1 MLVIIPHPDD
11 ALKITKF
18 QNALIGHLAQF
29 NLTYYKKPPLWFSL
43 PEIGDCPVDS
53 CTNKEELKKIKISQV
68 IMDQPFIKDG
78 KIVTNISMQVNDQ
91 LVKSEFTLLYPVE
104 QALGSK
110 EDCRVK
116 PDNDRLDCAN
126 LPGNKKIL
134 NFPNA
139 FRIFRLGFAERLS
152 ETSAAVSDSVWRKL

>member
-43 PEIGDCPVDS
+43 PELLPES
-53 CTNKEELKKIKISQV
+53 FPENLKNIKVTSV
-68 IMDQPFIKDG
+68 IMQEPYVKEG
-78 KIVTNISMQVNDQ
+78 KILSDITMQVNNQ
-91 LVKSEFTLLYPVE
+91 QINSEFTLLYPWNNKE
-104 QALGSK
+104 TLPASFSNPESLLNQALSQ
-110 EDCRVK
+110 
-116 PDNDRLDCAN
+116 
-126 LPGNKKIL
+126 NKKIL
-134 NFPNA
+134 NFPKV
-139 FRIFRLGFAERLS
+139 FRIFRIGFAERLS